1 MQKKGEFGTE
11 FAVKRIE
18 SEINNKI
25 KYKNMTKISNDVMGY
40 KVVANNEV
48 KMFNNVDDVVDYV
61 VMMMKKHPN
70 NAVYVN
76 DMGIRLEKEL
86 DGKISVVLRDSD
98 MNLIRGYVMGK
109 IKRGMDKAVA
119 YVLSYIEENEVEE
132 QEDNTIVDDVD
143 MELAIERLADDIAD
157 RADKTMGDYFV
168 DVTRYMWDADDA
180 IDEDRLR
187 ELLFDKVDG
196 VADIDFAES
205 DDAIVRIWF
214 NRPIKKDVLVGEEQ
228 ENALESAMNDGEE
241 CYDENGMENVAKNSS
256 PCLNDVER
264 VVKIIEDY
272 IKGYNGYSASIC
284 VPWDV
289 FDEDDMKMLIEDGVF
304 EACVVDVLMGRDIKD
319 MLVYDDGVYVSVD
332 ADMFEKVA

>member
-1 MQKKGEFGTE
+1 
-11 FAVKRIE
+11 
-18 SEINNKI
+18 
-25 KYKNMTKISNDVMGY
+25 MTNISNDVMGY

-76 DMGIRLEKEL
+76 DMGIRLEREL
-86 DGKISVVLRDSD
+86 DGKISVVLRDSN

-168 DVTRYMWDADDA
+168 DVTRYMWDANDA
-180 IDEDRLR
+180 IDENRLR

-241 CYDENGMENVAKNSS
+241 CYDENGMENVAKNDS
-256 PCLNDVER
+256 PCLDDVDR
-264 VVKIIEDY
+264 VVKVIEDY
-272 IKGYNGYSASIC
+272 VNNYTMSYLDNYGGCVVC
-284 VPWDV
+284 VPWDI
-289 FDEDDMKMLIEDGVF
+289 FNEDDMKMLIEDDGF
-304 EACVVDVLMGRDIKD
+304 EGCVVGVLMGRDIKD
-319 MLVYDDGVYVSVD
+319 VLVYDDGVYVSVD
-332 ADMFEKVA
+332 AKMFDKVA